1 MIKVGITGGIGS
13 GKTSVCKI
21 FEVLDIPIYYADER
35 AKALM
40 TTDPDVILGVK
51 NLFGEKAYLP
61 DGHLNRKWIGN
72 IVFGNQ
78 EKLDALNAIVHPAV
92 HRDTQKWNDAQSS
105 PYTLREA
112 AIMIESGGYKLVDKL
127 IVVYTPKEIRIQ
139 RVMKRDK
146 VERAVV
152 EARISKQMP
161 DIDKLDYAD
170 YLIYNDG
177 KTSLIQQVL
186 QIHEDLIK

>member
-146 VERAVV
+146 IERAVV
-152 EARISKQMP
+152 EARISKQMS

-186 QIHEDLIK
+186 QIHKDLIK